1 MISAKYNSPSPP
13 PKKNKN
19 KQTNKKQTRQ
29 NKTNKQTE
37 SKQGKK
43 KQTNKQ
49 KQKQKTCG
57 VLFFLNAVVIK
68 VIGELYFGKKNLKLE
83 EFSLQIDDEQKIGIF
98 TLFCGRFLGRKV
110 KRKKKEGKN
119 SRLPIHSK
127 AHSLDHIWG
136 WMTLCARQVILHYL
150 DNSFLTFV

>member
-127 AHSLDHIWG
+127 AHSLDHI
-136 WMTLCARQVILHYL
+136 
-150 DNSFLTFV
+150 

>member
-13 PKKNKN
+13 QKKKI
-19 KQTNKKQTRQ
+19 
-29 NKTNKQTE
+29 KTNKQTK
-37 SKQGKK
+37 SKQGKTKQTNKQKANKAKK

-127 AHSLDHIWG
+127 AHSLDHI
-136 WMTLCARQVILHYL
+136 
-150 DNSFLTFV
+150 